1 MNWKKR
7 PRKIDP
13 SVIIYDIEREYKEE
27 ELKEDLI
34 KKNLE
39 ISSDSEVEEAE
50 KAIKFV
56 HKFKAKD
63 ERRVNWIIQLPAK
76 YHRMLANK
84 GRAFLMWRSYCV
96 KDYINVTKCYKCHGY
111 GHIAKSCNSQDQLCS
126 FCGSNDH
133 LRKDCRKKEHPV
145 CINCTRA
152 RRKDVNH
159 VVHDQNCPEFKRHV
173 ELYLSRIKC

>member
-7 PRKIDP
+7 PRTIDP
-13 SVIIYDIEREYKEE
+13 SVIIYDIERKYKEE

-34 KKNLE
+34 KKNFE
-39 ISSDSEVEEAE
+39 ISSDSEAEEVE

-84 GRAFLMWRSYCV
+84 GRA
-96 KDYINVTKCYKCHGY
+96 
-111 GHIAKSCNSQDQLCS
+111 
-126 FCGSNDH
+126 
-133 LRKDCRKKEHPV
+133 
-145 CINCTRA
+145 
-152 RRKDVNH
+152 
-159 VVHDQNCPEFKRHV
+159 
-173 ELYLSRIKC
+173 